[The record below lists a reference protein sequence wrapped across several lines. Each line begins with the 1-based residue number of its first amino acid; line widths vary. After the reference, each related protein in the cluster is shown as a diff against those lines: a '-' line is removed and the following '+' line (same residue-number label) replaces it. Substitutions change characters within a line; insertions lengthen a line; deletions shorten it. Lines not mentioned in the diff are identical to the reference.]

1 MFLKLTKIQRA
12 GALLALLFSVQA
24 TSANLSQTQS
34 CVLKGVL
41 TGDSRHFWF
50 WGRDSWVG
58 KVDII
63 CEPES
68 PRRTVR
74 PPENPKNDRK
84 IERYEVILRFSPW
97 SPGIGASQDHQIEI
111 SSERF
116 ERHRVDKLFGTFR
129 TFTSSLNSFLGNLAQ
144 IRVEMNRQE
153 FYINLRSPFSLGLSN
168 SEMESILGTGQISI
182 EAIGDKSLL

>member
-97 SPGIGASQDHQIEI
+97 SPGIG
-111 SSERF
+111 SETPMPEAGAITRPAGPKTS
-116 ERHRVDKLFGTFR
+116 RLPRRRR
-129 TFTSSLNSFLGNLAQ
+129 TGRGKA
-144 IRVEMNRQE
+144 
-153 FYINLRSPFSLGLSN
+153 
-168 SEMESILGTGQISI
+168 
-182 EAIGDKSLL
+182 